1 MKASPSEQPGSTAEA
16 SLEGTLER
24 VVFANEENG
33 WSVVRLEV
41 PGRADLVTAVGRLLE
56 VQPGE
61 CLKLTGAW
69 ETDRKFGPQF
79 RVSSYQSVL
88 PATVT
93 AIERY
98 LGSGLIRG
106 IGKVMASRLVA
117 AFGAETLEVID
128 RYSARLEE
136 VEGIGPKRSALIRQ
150 AWVEQREIKE
160 VMLFLAAHQVSTSHA
175 LRIWKTYGAE
185 AIAVV
190 RANPYRLATDIF
202 GIGFKTADQIA
213 ANLGVPRDSPERAAA
228 AAAHLLLE
236 ASGGGHLFLPR
247 ERLVREGTELLGVEA
262 ALLEAAVDRLG
273 AGGQLVIERVAGE
286 EGAPIYLKALHTAE
300 AGLAARLAKLAAA
313 PAPPLEIDVERA
325 VEWFAA
331 REKLELAAEQREAIS
346 RALTAKVLVITGGP
360 GTGKTTLV
368 RGVVTLLGKKRQ
380 RVLLA
385 APTGRAAKRL
395 SEATGLEAKTV
406 HRLLEFSPR
415 VMGFERGADRP
426 LECDLL
432 IVDEASMLDA
442 PLAHA
447 IVAALP
453 EAARLVL
460 VGDVDQLPSVG
471 PGCVLADLI
480 RSGAVDVV
488 RLTEIFR
495 QARQSSIVLNAHRI
509 NHGEV
514 PDWKGGEGSDFFF
527 VERNEPEAVVE
538 TVLEL
543 VGQRIPSRFGLDPM
557 ADVQVLTPMN
567 RGLLGVANL
576 NAALRELLNPKGKEV
591 VRGNRLLRLGDKV
604 MQTRNNY
611 ELEVFNGD
619 LGRITAIDAE
629 EHEVRVSFDGRLV
642 TYAFADL
649 DELAPAYACSIHK
662 SQGSEY
668 PAVVLPIHTQHYV
681 MLERNLVYTALTRAR
696 KLAVLV
702 GQKRALAIAVGNART
717 RRRFTL
723 LAERLRGEL

>member
-1 MKASPSEQPGSTAEA
+1 MTTQPTAAAET
-16 SLEGTLER
+16 SLEGILER
-24 VVFANEENG
+24 IVFANEENG

-41 PGRADLVTAVGRLLE
+41 PGKADLVTAVGRLLE

-106 IGKVMASRLVA
+106 IGKVMARRLVA
-117 AFGAETLEVID
+117 AFGDQTLEVID

-136 VEGIGPKRSALIRQ
+136 VGGIGPKRSALIRT

-160 VMLFLAAHQVSTSHA
+160 VMLFLAAHQVSTSLA
-175 LRIWKTYGAE
+175 LRIWKTYGTE
-185 AIAVV
+185 AITLV

-213 ANLGVPRDSPERAAA
+213 ANLGIPRDSPERAAA
-228 AAAHLLLE
+228 AVAHLLLE

-247 ERLVREGTELLGVEA
+247 ERLVREGTELLGVDTP
-262 ALLEAAVDRLG
+262 LLEAAIDRLAA
-273 AGGQLVIERVAGE
+273 AGKLVLEKLGGE
-286 EGAPIYLKALHTAE
+286 EGAPVYLKSLHTAE
-300 AGLAARLAKLAAA
+300 AGLAALLAALAKA
-313 PAPPLEIDVERA
+313 PAPAVEIDVERA
-325 VEWFAA
+325 VAWFEE
-331 REKLELAAEQREAIS
+331 RERIELAAEQREAVR

-368 RGVVTLLGKKRQ
+368 RGVVTLLGKKKQ
-380 RVLLA
+380 TVLLA

-395 SEATGLEAKTV
+395 SEATGLEARTV

-415 VMGFERGADRP
+415 VMAFERNAERP

-447 IVAALP
+447 IVSALP
-453 EAARLVL
+453 ASARLVL

-471 PGCVLADLI
+471 PGSVLADLI
-480 RSGAVDVV
+480 RSGTVDVV

-495 QARQSSIVLNAHRI
+495 QAHLSSIVVNAHRI
-509 NHGEV
+509 NRGEV
-514 PDWKGGEGSDFFF
+514 PDLKAGETSDFFF
-527 VERNEPEAVVE
+527 VERNEPEAVLE
-538 TVLEL
+538 TMLEL
-543 VGQRIPSRFGLDPM
+543 IGQRIPSRFGLDPV

-576 NAALRELLNPKGKEV
+576 NAALRELLNPKGAEV
-591 VRGNRLLRLGDKV
+591 VRGSRVLRVGDKV

-611 ELEVFNGD
+611 DLEVFNGD
-619 LGRITAIDAE
+619 LGRIAAIDGE
-629 EHEVRVSFDGRLV
+629 EHEVRVTFDGRAV
-642 TYAFADL
+642 TYSFTDL

-717 RRRFTL
+717 RRRYTL
-723 LAERLRGEL
+723 LAERLRREL

>member
-1 MKASPSEQPGSTAEA
+1 MKASPSEQPGATAEA

-61 CLKLTGAW
+61 CLKLTGTW

-136 VEGIGPKRSALIRQ
+136 VEGIGPKRSSLIRL

-527 VERNEPEAVVE
+527 IERNEPEAVVE